1 MKTINRRA
9 FLGRSLAIGAGI
21 AGLPASPAGVAL
33 AAGGFTTA
41 ALAHVMHREEY
52 HAGGSVGAEAACK
65 DCHGTRT
72 FTDPPACTSCHD
84 DKSYPGDKPGRPAK
98 APLAPAQRVPQ

>member
-1 MKTINRRA
+1 MKTTNRRA

-52 HAGGSVGAEAACK
+52 HAGGSGAEA
-65 DCHGTRT
+65 
-72 FTDPPACTSCHD
+72 TSKTC
-84 DKSYPGDKPGRPAK
+84 PGDTPGRPAK
-98 APLAPAQRVPQ
+98 APLAPARRVPR